1 MELINDRNWG
11 FNLVVFKNGEKTIRN
26 ISGCNQVIREQIT
39 DTNYL
44 ITLIPKT
51 YADYTFSKVKAI
63 IGDYDF
69 SNYINLAQKLGFITA
84 SASEEDINYIKDIS
98 TYQNFEDRI
107 RDFEIKDFYYIK
119 LPTNND
125 GKTAY
130 YAFCFFR
137 FLYYQNEFLYRYIVD
152 TINIHDKY
160 LLTSLTSFY
169 NMYGSN
175 SLVEVPNSYVLENYF
190 EERKDNP
197 ISNLCSFK
205 KDFNFND
212 YYVSQK
218 ISDLCLYYSNYNFI
232 YLHKKEE
239 GKQYILSSN
248 QKISHFR
255 EKQTRSNSAIVIC
268 VTQLDL
274 SAYYVEEK
282 DTKAIVFCRDKKLKN
297 LLQDISVPVEVTIR
311 LGAREK
317 QENSQSTANNSITN
331 LFTINGFSD
340 ISKTSSNSL
349 VFKMFQSLSIKTHLS
364 NYSSY
369 LRSNYKHFYSSDF
382 FPVFI
387 KSKYAINS
395 KLNKIK
401 LNSKQEFEDFLQHR
415 NPSYYMLYKEI
426 LNGIEYRLH
435 CSSNGIFLI
444 YQKVLKK
451 SHSGNVFLDKDYEFI
466 SPSDLNF
473 IEIPDIQQ
481 VALECLRILNRFNL
495 KIGVID
501 ITVSGGKHYYND
513 INTLVS
519 LTNDDRIAYKEEII
533 NLVNHSLLSK
543 K

>member
-1 MELINDRNWG
+1 MELINYSNWG
-11 FNLVVFKNGEKTIRN
+11 FNLVVFKNGEKTIQN
-26 ISGCNQVIREQIT
+26 ISGCNQVIREKIT
-39 DTNYL
+39 ETDYL

-69 SNYINLAQKLGFITA
+69 SDYINLAQKLGFITA
-84 SASEEDINYIKDIS
+84 SPSEEDINYIKDIS
-98 TYQNFEDRI
+98 TYQNFDDRI
-107 RDFEIKDFYYIK
+107 RDFEIQDFYYIK

-137 FLYYQNEFLYRYIVD
+137 FLYYQNEFLYRYIID

-169 NMYGSN
+169 KMFGSN
-175 SLVEVPNSYVLENYF
+175 SLVKVPNSYVLENYF

-197 ISNLCSFK
+197 ICDLCSFK

-218 ISDLCLYYSNYNFI
+218 ISDFCLYYSNYNCG

-239 GKQYILSSN
+239 GKQYILYSN
-248 QKISHFR
+248 QKISHLR
-255 EKQTRSNSAIVIC
+255 EKQIQSSSCSISCI
-268 VTQLDL
+268 TQLDL

-282 DTKAIVFCRDKKLKN
+282 VTKAIVFCRDKKLKN
-297 LLQDISVPVEVTIR
+297 LLQDISVPVEITIR

-317 QENSQSTANNSITN
+317 QENIQSTGNSSTTE
-331 LFTINGFSD
+331 LFAI
-340 ISKTSSNSL
+340 NSL
-349 VFKMFQSLSIKTHLS
+349 NGNSKIVNNDGVSRVFHNFPLQTPPST
-364 NYSSY
+364 YSPY
-369 LRSNYKHFYSSDF
+369 FRRNNKEFDKHDF
-382 FPVFI
+382 FPAFI
-387 KSKYAINS
+387 KSKYAVNS
-395 KLNKIK
+395 KLKK
-401 LNSKQEFEDFLQHR
+401 VKVNSKQEFEDFFQKRHLA
-415 NPSYYMLYKEI
+415 SYLLYKEI
-426 LNGIEYRLH
+426 PNGIEYRLH
-435 CSSNGIFLI
+435 CSTNGIFLI

-466 SPSDLNF
+466 SPSDLDF

-481 VALECLRILNRFNL
+481 VALECILILNWFNL
-495 KIGVID
+495 KTGVID

-533 NLVNHSLLSK
+533 NLVNQHLPFK
-543 K
+543 N